1 MLLKVSQISQENTC
15 VGVFFYKKP
24 PGDYFSISRHCCIF
38 IPHENVRKAFSTS
51 KIIFHFSLE
60 LINRFVNSSLLITES
75 TLLVFTFFILQTA
88 YCTENEVFV
97 EDFFSKCNQT
107 HQIRIWSNLL
117 KKSLMENFIFS
128 TVPCLVRTFKSYICN
143 ITHEAIKETYRVRAI
158 VSGLSVSY
166 ITSCLNV
173 DPTFSFQA
181 QQPGF

>member
-15 VGVFFYKKP
+15 VGVFFYKNP
-24 PGDYFSISRHCCIF
+24 PDDYFSISRHCCIF
-38 IPHENVRKAFSTS
+38 IPHENVRKAFFTS
-51 KIIFHFSLE
+51 KIIFHFNLE

-75 TLLVFTFFILQTA
+75 TLLVFTFFYFANSLLHR
-88 YCTENEVFV
+88 NEVFV
-97 EDFFSKCNQT
+97 EDFFTKCNQI
-107 HQIRIWSNLL
+107 HQIWIWSNLL

-166 ITSCLNV
+166 ITSCLYV

-181 QQPGF
+181 Q